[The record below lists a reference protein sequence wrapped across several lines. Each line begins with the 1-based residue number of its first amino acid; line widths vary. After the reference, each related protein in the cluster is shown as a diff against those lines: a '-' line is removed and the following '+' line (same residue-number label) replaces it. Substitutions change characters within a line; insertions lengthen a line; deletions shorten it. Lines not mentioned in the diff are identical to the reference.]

1 MRVQT
6 SHSQP
11 SVNNSKLHT
20 EKKNTGKMHP
30 ADIFPFCHYL
40 EIFVNG
46 KTGSRTPWY
55 SRTFQPCSL
64 YQLRHSDHLFP
75 IVLFFI
81 LSVQESSHQH
91 SSEVRSSASLRTPVK
106 RRPAQHFKARCW
118 PVCQGSSA
126 RC

>member
-6 SHSQP
+6 SHGQP
-11 SVNNSKLHT
+11 SVNNSKLYA
-20 EKKNTGKMHP
+20 EKKTRVKCTLRT
-30 ADIFPFCHYL
+30 FCPFCHYL
-40 EIFVNG
+40 KIFLNG
-46 KTGSRTPWY
+46 KTGSSINWY

-64 YQLRHSDHLFP
+64 YQRRHSDHLFP